1 MSCECGSL
9 IGKRRQYA
17 IDFQL
22 HLTCLLCSVVLP
34 TPRFQLNSGP
44 RALVAV
50 GGGIG
55 WDLHCQGHHQLVE
68 QGSSQ
73 TVKAHTILSVSAEI

>member
-1 MSCECGSL
+1 MSCECSSL
-9 IGKRRQYA
+9 IRQHHQYA

-22 HLTCLLCSVVLP
+22 HLVCLLCIVVLA
-34 TPRFQLNSGP
+34 TPRLQLNSGP

-73 TVKAHTILSVSAEI
+73 TVQAHTTLSVSTEI